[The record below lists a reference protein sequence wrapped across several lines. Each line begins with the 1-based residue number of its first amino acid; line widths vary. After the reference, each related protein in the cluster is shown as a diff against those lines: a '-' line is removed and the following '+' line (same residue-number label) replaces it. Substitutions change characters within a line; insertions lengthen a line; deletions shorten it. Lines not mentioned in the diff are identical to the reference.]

1 MLQMKISINRTIEF
15 LKIAFP
21 AILESLVSVIIAT
34 IDTKMIACLGKP
46 AISAVS
52 FTTQPKLIFFSVFFA
67 LGTTVSI
74 LVAQAYGKRD
84 EREANYYFYT
94 ILKIA
99 IIFSMVI
106 GIITAVLAEP
116 VMRICNHQ
124 DDTLHLSVSFFRIIM
139 GFMIFQVLSTV
150 LNAALR
156 GIGKTKV
163 TLVSNVAMGITDILF
178 NYLLIEGRLG
188 FPRLEI
194 RGDAVAT
201 VLGSI
206 AACVISIIAICTQND
221 FIHLKGLFNEK
232 IFSDRERLGII
243 YNTTSEVYYK
253 AFFTDRR
260 AIDDGSR
267 YSGYAAVLT
276 LLQIIRI
283 ADVGA
288 MRGMGEVKTPR
299 IIATICVT
307 VVSPLFT
314 YVMAI
319 PAGYGVEG
327 FWSAAVISQGLWFV
341 MAGGACYKHMKRL
354 KGELLC

>member
-1 MLQMKISINRTIEF
+1 MNEKAHPFFGIFIVIGVFKDCISCHSGEPGICDHCHYRH
-15 LKIAFP
+15 KDD
-21 AILESLVSVIIAT
+21 SLSGEARYFR
-34 IDTKMIACLGKP
+34 CLFYNTAK
-46 AISAVS
+46 AY
-52 FTTQPKLIFFSVFFA
+52 FFSVFFA

-99 IIFSMVI
+99 IIFSVVI

-206 AACVISIIAICTQND
+206 AACVLS
-221 FIHLKGLFNEK
+221 
-232 IFSDRERLGII
+232 
-243 YNTTSEVYYK
+243 
-253 AFFTDRR
+253 
-260 AIDDGSR
+260 
-267 YSGYAAVLT
+267 
-276 LLQIIRI
+276 LL
-283 ADVGA
+283 
-288 MRGMGEVKTPR
+288 
-299 IIATICVT
+299 
-307 VVSPLFT
+307 
-314 YVMAI
+314 
-319 PAGYGVEG
+319 
-327 FWSAAVISQGLWFV
+327 
-341 MAGGACYKHMKRL
+341 
-354 KGELLC
+354 